1 MFLNLGSVETATL
14 SFEVRVISLSSVQ
27 RTMPLGR
34 GKPEATPSLKAPF
47 LAIGTRRF
55 FAMAA

>member
-1 MFLNLGSVETATL
+1 MATATL

-27 RTMPLGR
+27 RTMPFGR
-34 GKPEATPSLKAPF
+34 GKPEATPRLNVPF